1 MASDPTI
8 RAALEAAGEA
18 VRLRARFSPA
28 TGKELSLDFA
38 SAAIAAFL
46 RAPGVWSAIMEDYEA
61 VTAAVEAEGDGMRRQ
76 NHASASDA
84 DGHISG
90 LSPAPSEGGRA

>member
-46 RAPGVWSAIMEDYEA
+46 RAHGFRD
-61 VTAAVEAEGDGMRRQ
+61 AANQLHPQHMTPALLARWL
-76 NHASASDA
+76 AFDA
-84 DGHISG
+84 KES
-90 LSPAPSEGGRA
+90 RK